1 MWLVTLYLAK
11 PTSQLQLKRGAKSTV
26 PQNKSARRNI
36 NVDVKAQQE
45 VPKAKRQ
52 KIDYVPMKVD
62 RSWYEAEVDRAVGS
76 NAKHVKDL
84 VHSIISQDTQYTLP
98 RPITTTVNSN
108 RYKFVQDIVISA
120 AEAADPNLCKVGI
133 ILRPDPNKLLSIG
146 RTIATAVIP
155 AGDAELATKSS
166 DTEFKTQNVSLPFV
180 LIDVL
185 GRKHVVEYDPNL
197 PFVIQSG
204 GGVGIVPTL
213 PGGFVLPASVTTTA
227 PTSFKVTMS
236 NLENQTFGA
245 TVKLTAYT
253 GALGALVSAGTMTL
267 SASASSGGV
276 ATFDFQAQGGFAAF
290 WAILA
295 SSTFFGIDFVQT
307 TAIEY
312 DPEKLN
318 FNLEYGSFTLDAGFS
333 WTDYSLWDCVANSG
347 DIRNI
352 FLKSDSYSVTGMNCI
367 FQNNTPALS
376 KGGTV
381 YAARL
386 PGGSESRLPKSF
398 DKMQDVLRNIRDY
411 NFKETNLDRGLF
423 WYYTP
428 EKVTDLY
435 FVSVDES
442 GRRPYAGVTFT
453 IPSGISGSFIMTMQ
467 GSINLELITYNPALS
482 LTRAQ
487 ANEPLLSALC
497 AALSELSGWSH
508 NPNHIQHIV
517 SAVKSVMSNDQ
528 VKMVLKSMISAGV
541 KLAPMVIAALA

>member
-1 MWLVTLYLAK
+1 MAGNRLSRKL
-11 PTSQLQLKRGAKSTV
+11 TSQSQNQRGAKSTV
-26 PQNKSARRNI
+26 PQNKSARRNF
-36 NVDVKAQQE
+36 NEDAKAKQK

-52 KIDYVPMKVD
+52 KLNYVPVKVD
-62 RSWYEAEVDRAVGS
+62 RSWFEADVDRAIGE
-76 NAKHVKDL
+76 NGTHVKKL
-84 VHSIISQDTQYTLP
+84 VHSIISQDTQYTMP

-120 AEAADPNLCKVGI
+120 AEAADPNLCKVAI
-133 ILRPDPNKLLSIG
+133 LLRPDPNKLLSIG
-146 RTIATAVIP
+146 RTIVTATIP
-155 AGDAELATKSS
+155 SGDAWMETRESS
-166 DTEFKTQNVSLPFV
+166 SEWKTQDMSLPFSLV
-180 LIDVL
+180 DVN
-185 GRKHVVEYDPNL
+185 GRHHGVEFDEKL
-197 PFVIQSG
+197 PFVIQAG
-204 GGVGIVPTL
+204 GKL
-213 PGGFVLPASVTTTA
+213 PQLAGGYVLPASVTTTA
-227 PTSFKVTMS
+227 PTTFRVTLL
-236 NLENQTFGA
+236 NGENQSFSSTC
-245 TVKLTAYT
+245 KITAYT
-253 GALGALVSAGTMTL
+253 GTLGNLT
-267 SASASSGGV
+267 SASNMSLTATASSGGS
-276 ATFDFQAQGGFAAF
+276 ATFDFQAQVGFAAF
-290 WAILA
+290 WATLA
-295 SSTFFGIDFVQT
+295 SSTFFGFDIVQT
-307 TAIEY
+307 STIEY
-312 DPEKLN
+312 DPGKLN
-318 FNLEYGSFTLDAGFS
+318 INLEYSSFALDSGFS
-333 WTDYSLWDCVANSG
+333 WTDYTLWDVVANSQ
-347 DIRNI
+347 DIKNI
-352 FLKSDSYSVTGMNCI
+352 FVKSDSYSVTGMNCI

-386 PGGSESRLPKSF
+386 PGGSEPRLPRTF

-435 FVSVDES
+435 FNSTDES

-508 NPNHIQHIV
+508 NPNHIQHITA
-517 SAVKSVMSNDQ
+517 AVKSVMNNDQ
-528 VKMVLKSMISAGV
+528 VKMVLKSMLAAGV